1 MQILQGQ
8 VQILQG
14 QVHQSIKLLTKR
26 LISIQQMIILMIHFQ
41 SHSQHKQHQSQ
52 TYD

>member
-52 TYD
+52 TYT